1 MGMTPQ
7 LGTPRDH
14 PTKDILGYQGIDQMS
29 LKAAFHYRRG
39 EKDVN
44 IPTLP
49 RMPWAKRLGE

>member
-49 RMPWAKRLGE
+49 RMP